1 MTMKIHKFLVNVLI
15 LITFCTCT
23 VSTDY
28 TSALKHAEDCM
39 NDQPENALTALQNI
53 PYPEQLS
60 NQQYALWCLLI
71 TQAQDKCYITHDTD
85 SLINIA
91 VRYFDKGDN
100 SYRKAQAY
108 YCQGRVYT
116 DMLLFDK
123 AIVGYLK
130 AEELVQYTTNN
141 DLHAHIC
148 NHLGDLYRKNSL
160 LDKSLAYYQKAYSCY
175 ELDGFSKGMAYT
187 LRDIGIAYEY
197 IGEMDSSII
206 YLNKSLDYAK
216 ENDWND
222 LNVSVLNCLGS
233 TYISMEL
240 YPVAINYISAAISMI
255 EDRELLYSSYYTLA
269 SLYKE
274 VGKKDSALLYFDK
287 SINSLD
293 LFVRCQSYKEYS
305 FLLNQEKH
313 YPLAIQYLEQYI
325 MLRDSIEHVFQPVK
339 AKEID
344 ARYNYERL
352 ENEKNKLLLSKK
364 ENEFVFL
371 LVVISLLI
379 LSFIL
384 VLLYKDRLRKKQL
397 ELKLKE
403 KDLLVNQ
410 HHLLEVQ
417 NEIKENKASLIQKDR
432 DIELKVTELHQYMD
446 LVQKMEENRIQLES
460 SYSQKTEKL
469 NKDIAFL
476 SNEIVDNRASLAL
489 KDKELYLKIEEL
501 KEYIAMNQS
510 LEGEKQRMVVTFS
523 QRSEEL
529 NSEISN
535 LQKEILEQ
543 NILLTQKDTMLHQK
557 MDELQKYIATTQN
570 MKDEKLLL
578 ENTYSQKIEELNKEI
593 AILQGEIKEK
603 NLSVL
608 KIKKKSNEFVQ
619 RYLEVNYS
627 YFKKLYDKN
636 EVVTAFSDDRWNIF
650 ERYFNNIY
658 PDFIPTLNKV
668 CPNMSKKEQR
678 YCCMLI
684 LGIKTSKISAVLDLE
699 PNTVSK
705 YRKGILDKYFARYNG
720 LSLNDV
726 LNNML

>member
-1 MTMKIHKFLVNVLI
+1 MKANRFLVNILI
-15 LITFCTCT
+15 LIAFCACT

-123 AIVGYLK
+123 AIVSYLK

-197 IGEMDSSII
+197 LGEMDSSIV

-287 SINSLD
+287 SINSPD

-325 MLRDSIEHVFQPVK
+325 MLRDSIERVFHPVK
-339 AKEID
+339 VKEID

-371 LVVISLLI
+371 LVVVSLLI

-410 HHLLEVQ
+410 QHLLEVQ

-489 KDKELYLKIEEL
+489 KDKELYHKIEEL

-510 LEGEKQRMVVTFS
+510 LEGEKQRMEVTFS

-570 MKDEKLLL
+570 MKDEKLLI
-578 ENTYSQKIEELNKEI
+578 ENTYSRKIEELNKEI

-603 NLSVL
+603 NLSVQ

-619 RYLEVNYS
+619 RYLEVNHS

-636 EVVTAFSDDRWNIF
+636 EVVTVFSDDRWNIF

-658 PDFIPTLNKV
+658 PDFIPKLNKV

-699 PNTVSK
+699 TNTVSK
-705 YRKGILDKYFARYNG
+705 YRKGILDKYFARYND
-720 LSLNDV
+720 LSLIDV
-726 LNNML
+726 LNNMI